1 MSIADISLYRT
12 MQKDDCEVYESRF
25 NVTLSRYILLSV
37 SHKSFAKKWV
47 RNEPTKSP
55 NFNNEYEYSLLTF

>member
-1 MSIADISLYRT
+1 MIADISLYRT

-37 SHKSFAKKWV
+37 SHKSFAKK
-47 RNEPTKSP
+47 
-55 NFNNEYEYSLLTF
+55 